1 MQKRPP
7 LHPNPDVAEVLAN
20 NRDACRH
27 PSIRTVTRWVGGS
40 PGMIGGQLPVSMW
53 YCPDCK
59 EDVRAWQPAIDDP
72 EMVKF
77 LAKLTAGGPFDLD
90 NG

>member
-20 NRDACRH
+20 NRDACQH
-27 PSIRTVTRWVGGS
+27 PNMHTVTRWVGGS
-40 PGMIGGQLPVSMW
+40 PGMIGGARPVSTW

-59 EDVRAWQPAIDDP
+59 QDVRRWQPFLDDP
-72 EMVKF
+72 RTVEF
-77 LAKLTAGGPFDLD
+77 LAKLAKAGETFE

>member
-1 MQKRPP
+1 MKRPP

-27 PSIRTVTRWVGGS
+27 PNMRTVTRYEGGT
-40 PGMIGGQLPVSMW
+40 PGMIGGQRPVSVW
-53 YCPDCK
+53 HCPDCK
-59 EDVRAWQPAIDDP
+59 EDVRNWQPEIDDP
-72 EMVKF
+72 AMVAF
-77 LAKLTAGGPFDLD
+77 LAKLAKGDATFD